1 MNVKVSVII
10 PVFNVRPYLR
20 EALDSVINQTYRNL
34 EIIIVDDGSTDG
46 SELICD
52 EYKKDPRVKVIHQ
65 ENRGLSGA
73 RNTGLSVM
81 TGEVVSFLDP
91 DDAYCPDMIEKML
104 KRMQETQADLVS
116 CNWLIYTTTGRMDQS
131 KPVAAS
137 RYQEEVMT
145 AAQTFN
151 RMTRSQ
157 FTWAVWNKLYVRKL
171 WDNVRYPE
179 GRVYEDVLVMPL
191 ILEQCGTVAAMKDYL
206 MRYRRRKGSITG
218 TLTVKNLG
226 DYLYAMNWIEEYVAS
241 HVSEPITEANGA
253 SFQENNVRRVV
264 NQCVDWM
271 VKNPRN
277 KALHEMRRSL
287 LPKCKGLQKSA
298 CERKTR
304 MVCWLF
310 IHCPLLI
317 PPLRAVYRVL
327 KRIKKAIR

>member
-20 EALDSVINQTYRNL
+20 EALESVIGQTYRNL

-104 KRMQETQADLVS
+104 KRMKETQADLVS
-116 CNWLIYTTTGRMDQS
+116 CNCLVFTTTGRMDQS

-157 FTWAVWNKLYVRKL
+157 FTWSVWNKLYVRKL

-218 TLTVKNLG
+218 TLTAKNLG

-241 HVSEPITEANGA
+241 HVPEPITEANGA
-253 SFQENNVRRVV
+253 FFQENNVRRVV
-264 NQCVDWM
+264 DQCMDWM

-277 KALHEMRRSL
+277 KALHEMRQSL
-287 LPKCKGLQKSA
+287 LPKCKELQKSA
-298 CERKTR
+298 RERNTR
-304 MVCWLF
+304 MVFRLF

-317 PPLRAVYRVL
+317 PPLRAVYRIL